1 MEKLRRTKKIG
12 GGGRRI
18 AVGLLTAFICLLLL
32 PVYPK
37 AAAPKISSRKISL
50 VVGNTKTLKMKNTK
64 KKVKWTSGKNKVVKV
79 SQKGVVMARKKGS
92 TTVTAKVSGRKYT
105 CRVTVKDAKL
115 STYRLSLKT
124 GGSKKLKL
132 TNSKGK
138 VKWSSTDKSVARVSQ
153 TGVVAAVKPGT
164 AAVKAKVAASTYQC
178 KVTVKEA
185 DNATVPGETGTP
197 TGIPGETGTPT
208 GTPEETGTPTGTPG
222 ETGTPTGTP
231 GETGTPTGTPG
242 ETGTP
247 TGTPGETGTPTGTP
261 GETGTPTGTPE
272 ETGTPTEIPETPAAP
287 PDAQA
292 ETLDFYTAGGGDF
305 ICGISHPEVQFALDA
320 DTINVK
326 VQILNALDEVVYE
339 QEIPT
344 CRRGETYKVQWD
356 GKKPDGSYVGDTSCY
371 VKVIAGEIE
380 SKSDYLAAMSVSDFE
395 GGNGSQANPYQVV
408 TLDHLRK
415 VGQHNKC
422 YFIQTADIDAEYG
435 NFTAMFR
442 SDNSFVGTYDG
453 NGKKLSNLVIKNTSD
468 GRGAALFYSIG
479 ESGML
484 KNMHLSNCSSGLSL
498 DQDVEGYGA
507 CLAVEN
513 AGIIQGCVLEECN
526 VVANGPRTVCA
537 GMISMKQ
544 SVTGKVSDCQVQGG
558 KITAKG
564 RTSLTGGISSINE
577 GMIISSTVEGV
588 IGVIGGD
595 SYWGGYTELG
605 GVVAENA
612 NGASIV
618 NVKVDGTSLTAES
631 GNRREVGGIAARNNG
646 QILGWSWNSANGSLN
661 GAATG
666 DCCAVNNGVTNP

>member
-37 AAAPKISSRKISL
+37 AAAPKISSKKISL

-79 SQKGVVMARKKGS
+79 SQKGVVTARKKGS

-115 STYRLSLKT
+115 STYRLSLRA

-138 VKWSSTDKSVARVSQ
+138 VKWSSTDRSVVKVSQ

-178 KVTVKEA
+178 KVTVKE
-185 DNATVPGETGTP
+185 DGNSTVPGETGTP
-197 TGIPGETGTPT
+197 TGTPGETGTPT
-208 GTPEETGTPTGTPG
+208 GTPGGTGTPTGTPG

-247 TGTPGETGTPTGTP
+247 TGTPGETGTPT
-261 GETGTPTGTPE
+261 
-272 ETGTPTEIPETPAAP
+272 EIPETPAAP
-287 PDAQA
+287 PDAEA
-292 ETLDFYTAGGGDF
+292 VTLDFYTAGGGDF
-305 ICGISHPEVQFALDA
+305 ICGISQTEVQFALDA

-326 VQILNALDEVVYE
+326 VQILDALDEVVYE

-371 VKVIAGEIE
+371 VKIIAGEKE
-380 SKSDYLAAMSVSDFE
+380 SKSDYLTAMSVSDFE

-422 YFIQTADIDAEYG
+422 YFIQTADIDAGYE

-442 SDNSFVGTYDG
+442 SDNPFVGTYDG
-453 NGKKLSNLVIKNTSD
+453 NGKKISNLLIRNTSD
-468 GRGAALFYSIG
+468 GKGTAVFYSVG
-479 ESGML
+479 QDGVL
-484 KNMHLSNCSSGLSL
+484 KNMVLSNCTSNLYIEQNV
-498 DQDVEGYGA
+498 DGYGA

-513 AGIIQGCVLEECN
+513 SGNIQKCELENCQVIVNGLGSAGVYG
-526 VVANGPRTVCA
+526 
-537 GMISMKQ
+537 GMVSMKQ
-544 SVTGKVSDCQVQGG
+544 TVSGVAADCIIRDCA
-558 KITAKG
+558 ITAKDSVG
-564 RTSLTGGISSINE
+564 RVGGISAINE
-577 GMIISSTVEGV
+577 GKIINCTVER
-588 IGVIGGD
+588 
-595 SYWGGYTELG
+595 L
-605 GVVAENA
+605 N
-612 NGASIV
+612 
-618 NVKVDGTSLTAES
+618 GTSIGSDQYQFGGIMRA
-631 GNRREVGGIAARNNG
+631 RIGGIAAENVSGASIISVKVNG
-646 QILGWSWNSANGSLN
+646 SKLKTQGRGREAGGIAAVNDGSIMGWGWNSSDGELI
-661 GAATG
+661 GDTTG
-666 DCCAVNNGVTNP
+666 DCCAVNNGLTNP